1 MLYTLEQIVKKI
13 KPIADAYGVDK
24 VSLFGSYS
32 KGTATDNSDLDLIIK
47 KGKIRS
53 LFQLSG
59 FRLALE
65 DALCIP
71 VDLITT
77 EANDKQFLSMIAPDE
92 VTIYE
97 SAV

>member
-1 MLYTLEQIVKKI
+1 MLYTLEQIIQKI
-13 KPIADAYGVDK
+13 KPIADAFGVEK
-24 VSLFGSYS
+24 VSVFGSYS
-32 KGTATDNSDLDLIIK
+32 KGTATEKSDLDLIIK

-59 FRLALE
+59 FRLAVE

-77 EANDKQFLSMIAPDE
+77 EANDQQFLSMIASDE

-97 SAV
+97 SAG